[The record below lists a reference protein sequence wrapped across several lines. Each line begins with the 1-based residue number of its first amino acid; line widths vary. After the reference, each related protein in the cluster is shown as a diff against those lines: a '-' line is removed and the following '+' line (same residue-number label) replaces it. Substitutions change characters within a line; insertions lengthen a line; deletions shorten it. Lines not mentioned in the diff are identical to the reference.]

1 MPAPTA
7 GLVLAAGAG
16 LRLGLGTK
24 ALLPFQGRPLIEHIL
39 TQLRN
44 GGCSSL
50 SVVLGA
56 QADEVMARA
65 GLEGARAVV
74 NPDWT
79 TGMGSS
85 FRRGAE
91 SALASDSD
99 AAALLVALADQ
110 PGLSAAVVS
119 RLIRCHQP
127 GRITAAGYR
136 QAGSAALHRGHP
148 LVFSRDL
155 AIAAAAQATGDAG
168 AREFLR
174 TNASLVD
181 LVDCSDLADGQD
193 VDTPA
198 DLPLLGDGSK
208 GQVAASGPDPL
219 D

>member
-50 SVVLGA
+50 AVVLGA

-65 GLEGARAVV
+65 ELGGCRAVI
-74 NPDWT
+74 NPDWN
-79 TGMGSS
+79 TGMGLS

-91 SALASDSD
+91 SALAAEPD
-99 AAALLVALADQ
+99 AAALLVALVDQ

-119 RLIRCHQP
+119 RLIRRHQP

-136 QAGSAALHRGHP
+136 QAGSTAVRRGHP
-148 LVFSRDL
+148 LIFTRDL
-155 AIAAAAQATGDAG
+155 AAAAAAQAKGDAG

-174 TNASLVD
+174 ANASLVD
-181 LVDCSDLADGQD
+181 VVDCSDLADGQD
-193 VDTPA
+193 LDTAA
-198 DLPLLGDGSK
+198 DLPLLGDTSK
-208 GQVAASGPDPL
+208 GQVAATGPDPL